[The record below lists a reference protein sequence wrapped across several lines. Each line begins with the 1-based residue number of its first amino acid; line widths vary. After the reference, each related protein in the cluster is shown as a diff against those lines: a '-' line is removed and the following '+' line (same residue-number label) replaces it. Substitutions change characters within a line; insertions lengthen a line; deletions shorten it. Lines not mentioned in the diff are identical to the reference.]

1 MKIDYN
7 ELKKY
12 PEIMNKEQLRTVCHI
27 SKRTSLYLLRSGLIP
42 NETTGKK
49 TRCYRIRKSDVI
61 AFLKDREA
69 HPSKYLAPDNWYR
82 YGISDMKDCKIHPMP
97 DLPDRETLQAFYEE
111 RLSAFQ
117 DVMDVS
123 AVVTFTGYNR
133 RTVGEWIRKARLK
146 AVLYNGRY
154 IIPKNYLLDWLCSE
168 EYNRITRKSEVHIS
182 TLWEIGRDNQLFT
195 SLNQFHFLISQCPLR
210 LVPT

>member
-7 ELKKY
+7 EFKNY

-27 SKRTSLYLLRSGLIP
+27 SKRTALYLLRSDLIP

-49 TRCYRIRKSDVI
+49 TRCYCIRKSDVI

-82 YGISDMKDCKIHPMP
+82 YGSPDVKDCKICPAP
-97 DLPDRETLQAFYEE
+97 ELPDRETLQAFYKK

-123 AVVTFTGYNR
+123 VVVTFTGYNR
-133 RTVGEWIRKARLK
+133 RTVGEWIRKGKLK

-154 IIPKNYLLDWLCSE
+154 IVPKNYLQDWLCSG

-182 TLWEIGRDNQLFT
+182 TLWEIGRDK
-195 SLNQFHFLISQCPLR
+195 I
-210 LVPT
+210 